1 VAKHIVVTAP
11 KKGGVLIFL
20 PGVQEIR
27 QCLQALHSVLGGAD
41 AEFFPLH
48 ANLSSAEQRAVFAK
62 MNKWKI
68 IAATNVAE
76 VSNLRLFQKS
86 DCGVDNYGYDKT
98 SITIDDVIYVIDAG
112 KVKETGYD
120 PATGMSLLEEQWVT
134 RAAAR
139 QRRGRAGRTQPGV
152 CYKVYSR
159 KQEAKMGKYPVPEI
173 LRVPLESV
181 LLTIKSMR
189 EDADPKVAAS
199 VYDKANVLTITVGFL
214 DPSY

>member
-1 VAKHIVVTAP
+1 MKHIVATAE

-27 QCLQALHSVLGGAD
+27 QCIQALRSTLPGAD
-41 AEFFPLH
+41 ADFFPLH
-48 ANLSSAEQRAVFAK
+48 ANLSSAEQRVVFAK
-62 MNKWKI
+62 TTKWKI

-76 VSNLRLFQKS
+76 VCSYFPMAIGRHLSIVLQ
-86 DCGVDNYGYDKT
+86 T
-98 SITIDDVIYVIDAG
+98 SITIDDVIYVVDAG

-139 QRRGRAGRTQPGV
+139 QRRGRVGRTQPGV

-159 KQEAKMGKYPVPEI
+159 KQETKMGKYPVPEI

-189 EDADPKVAAS
+189 EDADPKVGYMSHDQRVKRPS
-199 VYDKANVLTITVGFL
+199 VH
-214 DPSY
+214 